1 MANTAFLYGRPQ
13 AEALQRVG
21 HLRQLAGI
29 EDFVEVQGPA
39 RGSRRL
45 VLTSGGGLTVNVLP
59 DRALDLGAV
68 SYRGT
73 PIAWQSSTGVVAPGM
88 TNDTGAE
95 WLRSFGGG
103 LLATCGLD
111 AYGPASTANGVD
123 YPMHGRVGSV
133 PATVTRTEV
142 TGDEII
148 VEGEVR
154 QTTVFGENLVL
165 RRRIRV
171 AVGGASVVV
180 EDRVTNEAAQ
190 RVGHMVLYHANL
202 GWPLLDESAVLHL
215 PSHSVTPRDA
225 AAERGMTEWF
235 KISAPVRG
243 YDEQVFKH
251 DFSGKG
257 LTEVALDNPTQNLRV
272 AIRFDS
278 AVLPALHQWKMMGE
292 GHYVMGLEPTN
303 VDWSLGRKAAEDAG
317 VLPYLEAGESVDYR
331 LEFECGPS
339 QVLAASQEGGTA

>member
-1 MANTAFLYGRPQ
+1 MTNATLLYGRPQ
-13 AEALQRVG
+13 AEARRRVG
-21 HLRQLAGI
+21 HIRQLAGI
-29 EDFVEVQGPA
+29 EDFVESQGPA

-73 PIAWQSSTGVVAPGM
+73 PIAWQSSTGVVAPGL
-88 TNDTGAE
+88 TLDSGTE

-111 AYGPASTANGVD
+111 AYGPASISDGVE

-133 PATVTRTEV
+133 PATVTRAE
-142 TGDEII
+142 GSDDELI

-154 QTTVFGENLVL
+154 QTTVFGENLVM
-165 RRRIRV
+165 RRRIRI
-171 AVGGASVVV
+171 AVGGASVIV
-180 EDRVTNEAAQ
+180 EDRVTNEAAA

-215 PSHSVTPRDA
+215 PSKSVTPRDA
-225 AAERGMTEWF
+225 AAERGMAEWF
-235 KISAPVRG
+235 NISEPVQG
-243 YDEQVFKH
+243 YEEQVFKH
-251 DFSGKG
+251 DFSGQG
-257 LTEVALDNPTQNLRV
+257 VAEVTVDNPAQDTRL

-278 AVLPALHQWKMMGE
+278 ATLPALHQWKMMGE
-292 GHYVMGLEPTN
+292 GHYVLGLEPTN

-317 VLPYLEAGESVDYR
+317 KLPYLEAGESVEYR
-331 LEFECGPS
+331 LEFECGAS
-339 QVLAASQEGGTA
+339 QILAASAEGGGA